1 MIKNK
6 FKKILVPL
14 DGSAK
19 STKALSEAIS
29 LARQCDSIIFSIHV
43 ISKGP
48 FFTGEKIQELR
59 NFQVKTATKILE
71 TAKSAAAKNGVD
83 LQGKILREN
92 DIRIAISDFVKDKKC
107 DIIVMGS
114 RGTANTPGMFLG
126 TTAYGVVNTSKVP
139 VLIVR

>member
-14 DGSAK
+14 DGSVK
-19 STKALSEAIS
+19 STKALEEAIF
-29 LARQCDSIIFSIHV
+29 LARQCDSTIFGIHV

-48 FFTGEKIQELR
+48 FFTGEKIQEFR
-59 NFQVKTATKILE
+59 NWQVKTATKILE
-71 TAKSAAAKNGVD
+71 KAKKTSAQNGIG

-92 DIRIAISDFVKDKKC
+92 SIRKAIADFVKSKNC

-126 TTAYGVVNTSKVP
+126 TTAYGVVNTSKIP